1 MTAHREGMN
10 RIILQPD
17 WSEAF
22 DHEEAAWCTWVGSG
36 DNKKHGKGN
45 LSKLFFRQGC
55 SNFKGQLLIG
65 QQSIDQLNADWS
77 ALNDEK
83 FQGFIPKNFKLK
95 NLKIKKR

>member
-1 MTAHREGMN
+1 MMAHREGMN

-45 LSKLFFRQGC
+45 LSKLFFGQYFARVGR
-55 SNFKGQLLIG
+55 KGQLLIG
-65 QQSIDQLNADWS
+65 Q
-77 ALNDEK
+77 
-83 FQGFIPKNFKLK
+83 
-95 NLKIKKR
+95 

>member
-1 MTAHREGMN
+1 MMAHREGMN

-45 LSKLFFRQGC
+45 LSKCTFSLKPE
-55 SNFKGQLLIG
+55 SKSEVLIG
-65 QQSIDQLNADWS
+65 Q
-77 ALNDEK
+77 
-83 FQGFIPKNFKLK
+83 
-95 NLKIKKR
+95 

>member
-1 MTAHREGMN
+1 MMAHREGMN

-45 LSKLFFRQGC
+45 LSKCIFFR
-55 SNFKGQLLIG
+55 FKPEGRLLIG
-65 QQSIDQLNADWS
+65 QQVKVCRNADWS
-77 ALNDEK
+77 FFE
-83 FQGFIPKNFKLK
+83 
-95 NLKIKKR
+95 

>member
-1 MTAHREGMN
+1 MMAHREGMN

-45 LSKLFFRQGC
+45 LSKYIFSLKPE
-55 SNFKGQLLIG
+55 SKSEVLIG
-65 QQSIDQLNADWS
+65 Q
-77 ALNDEK
+77 
-83 FQGFIPKNFKLK
+83 
-95 NLKIKKR
+95 

>member
-1 MTAHREGMN
+1 MAHREGMN

-45 LSKLFFRQGC
+45 LSKYIF
-55 SNFKGQLLIG
+55 SFKPESKSEVLIG
-65 QQSIDQLNADWS
+65 Q
-77 ALNDEK
+77 
-83 FQGFIPKNFKLK
+83 
-95 NLKIKKR
+95 

>member
-1 MTAHREGMN
+1 MAHREGMN

-45 LSKLFFRQGC
+45 LSKYIFLLKPE
-55 SNFKGQLLIG
+55 SKSEVLIG
-65 QQSIDQLNADWS
+65 Q
-77 ALNDEK
+77 
-83 FQGFIPKNFKLK
+83 
-95 NLKIKKR
+95 

>member
-1 MTAHREGMN
+1 MMAHREGMN

-45 LSKLFFRQGC
+45 LSKYIF
-55 SNFKGQLLIG
+55 SFKTT
-65 QQSIDQLNADWS
+65 
-77 ALNDEK
+77 K
-83 FQGFIPKNFKLK
+83 
-95 NLKIKKR
+95 

>member
-1 MTAHREGMN
+1 MAHREGMN

-45 LSKLFFRQGC
+45 LSKYIFPLKPEGK
-55 SNFKGQLLIG
+55 SEVLIG
-65 QQSIDQLNADWS
+65 Q
-77 ALNDEK
+77 
-83 FQGFIPKNFKLK
+83 
-95 NLKIKKR
+95 